1 VLVGGRIWTGDRA
14 QPWVEAVAIAGG
26 RIAQVGNRTAIEALV
41 GPETRVIDLEGRLA
55 TPGINDAHIHF
66 LGGALGLDEVD
77 LTGACS
83 LSAMQGRIA
92 EYARNH
98 PERPWIYG
106 RGWEYAC
113 FPGGRLP
120 TRADLDAVVADRPVY
135 LRAYD
140 GHTGWANSRAI
151 ARAGITARTRVEGFG
166 EIVRD
171 PQTGEPTGVFK
182 ESAGRLIG
190 RLIPAPTRT
199 EKLAALR
206 QGMALATRLGIT
218 SIQNASGD
226 EEEFSLYE
234 ELLNRGELNLRVSM
248 AFSVGGG
255 VDEATIGRW
264 VALKDRYRNH
274 PLLRAGAVKF
284 LMDGVIESHTA
295 AMLAPYSDLPGS
307 RGTPALPFARF
318 AELAARLDR
327 SGFQIFTHAIGDRGV
342 RLTLDGYAR
351 VAARNGQADRRARIE
366 HIEVV
371 DPVDIPRFAR
381 LGVLASMEPIHAD
394 PGTVAVWSK
403 AVGPKRLPRA
413 FAWHDLSAAGAHLVF
428 SSDWPAA
435 ISVDPIRGLH
445 NAVNRRTIDGQ
456 PPGGW
461 VSAQRVS
468 VEQALAAY
476 THEGAYASFEE
487 SRKGRIKPGQLADLV
502 VFSQDLFRIPPL
514 DIHRTRVVLT
524 VFDGRVI
531 YRDPERFPERQGDQ

>member
-1 VLVGGRIWTGDRA
+1 MLV
-14 QPWVEAVAIAGG
+14 
-26 RIAQVGNRTAIEALV
+26 
-41 GPETRVIDLEGRLA
+41 
-55 TPGINDAHIHF
+55 
-66 LGGALGLDEVD
+66 
-77 LTGACS
+77 
-83 LSAMQGRIA
+83 
-92 EYARNH
+92 
-98 PERPWIYG
+98 
-106 RGWEYAC
+106 
-113 FPGGRLP
+113 
-120 TRADLDAVVADRPVY
+120 
-135 LRAYD
+135 
-140 GHTGWANSRAI
+140 
-151 ARAGITARTRVEGFG
+151 
-166 EIVRD
+166 
-171 PQTGEPTGVFK
+171 
-182 ESAGRLIG
+182 
-190 RLIPAPTRT
+190 
-199 EKLAALR
+199 
-206 QGMALATRLGIT
+206 
-218 SIQNASGD
+218 
-226 EEEFSLYE
+226 
-234 ELLNRGELNLRVSM
+234 
-248 AFSVGGG
+248 
-255 VDEATIGRW
+255 
-264 VALKDRYRNH
+264 
-274 PLLRAGAVKF
+274 
-284 LMDGVIESHTA
+284 
-295 AMLAPYSDLPGS
+295 PYSDLPGS

-327 SGFQIFTHAIGDRGV
+327 SGFQLYTHAIGDRGV

-371 DPVDIPRFAR
+371 DPDDIPRFAR

-445 NAVNRRTIDGQ
+445 NAVNRRTTDGQ

-514 DIHRTRVVLT
+514 DIHKTRVVLT